1 MPDRS
6 GTVLNEIFTT
16 RNRNKGLYFTETTTK
31 RGFGK
36 LLFSDYYNK
45 KCSLQMSSVS
55 SDECVWLGIE
65 DAEPRILTTDAIRL
79 GVIKDKDAPRNPF
92 GDPCGWI
99 EYPVPQEVSFT
110 TRMHLTREQA
120 KQLALQLL
128 KFALC
133 GTIK

>member
-16 RNRNKGLYFTETTTK
+16 KNRNKGLHFTETITK

-45 KCSLQMSSVS
+45 KCSLQMSSAS
-55 SDECVWLGIE
+55 NDECIWLGIE

-79 GVIKDKDAPRNPF
+79 GVIKDKDAPRNSF
-92 GDPCGWI
+92 GDPCGGLNI
-99 EYPVPQEVSFT
+99 LFRRKYRSPRECTLQENRQNNLHFNS
-110 TRMHLTREQA
+110 
-120 KQLALQLL
+120 
-128 KFALC
+128 
-133 GTIK
+133 

>member
-1 MPDRS
+1 MPVRS
-6 GTVLNEIFTT
+6 GIVFNEIKAT
-16 RNRNKGLYFTETTTK
+16 RNMNKGLRFEETTTK
-31 RGFGK
+31 RGFTK

-45 KCSLQMSSVS
+45 RCSLQMSSAS
-55 SDECVWLGIE
+55 SEECIWLGIE
-65 DAEPRILTTDAIRL
+65 NAEPRILTTDAIKL
-79 GVIKDKDAPRNPF
+79 GVIENGDAPRNHY
-92 GDPCGWI
+92 GDPCGWL

-133 GTIK
+133 GEIN

>member
-1 MPDRS
+1 M
-6 GTVLNEIFTT
+6 LNEIFTT
-16 RNRNKGLYFTETTTK
+16 KNRNKGLHFTETITK

-45 KCSLQMSSVS
+45 KCSLQMSSAAN
-55 SDECVWLGIE
+55 DECIWLGIE

-79 GVIKDKDAPRNPF
+79 GVIKDKDAPRNFF

>member
-1 MPDRS
+1 MNKIKP
-6 GTVLNEIFTT
+6 VIHI
-16 RNRNKGLYFTETTTK
+16 NKGFHFTETTTE

-36 LLFSDYYNK
+36 LLFLDHYNK
-45 KCSLQMSSVS
+45 KCSLQMSSAS

-79 GVIKDKDAPRNPF
+79 GMIKDKDAPRNCF

-99 EYPVPQEVSFT
+99 EYSVPQEVSFT

-120 KQLALQLL
+120 KQLALKLL
-128 KFALC
+128 EFALC

>member
-1 MPDRS
+1 M
-6 GTVLNEIFTT
+6 
-16 RNRNKGLYFTETTTK
+16 
-31 RGFGK
+31 
-36 LLFSDYYNK
+36 LFLDHYNK
-45 KCSLQMSSVS
+45 KCSLQMSSATT
-55 SDECVWLGIE
+55 DECVWLGIE

-79 GVIKDKDAPRNPF
+79 GVIKEEDAPHNF
-92 GDPCGWI
+92 LGKPCGWI

-133 GTIK
+133 GTIKLQ